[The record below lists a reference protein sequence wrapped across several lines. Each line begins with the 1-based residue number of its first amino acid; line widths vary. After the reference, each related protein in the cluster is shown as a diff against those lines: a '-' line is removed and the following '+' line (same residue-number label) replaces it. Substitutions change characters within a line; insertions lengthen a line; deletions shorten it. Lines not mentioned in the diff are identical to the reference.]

1 MVYADHA
8 DLPLF
13 SGCNKIACQQYM
25 AAIITSINKSQDP
38 CKNFYGFVCDGWKH
52 QHHLISVVVAVEDS
66 MYKRALDEVE
76 RASYNGR
83 KQARNFSSTSSVEKK
98 VAALAKSCVKLSE
111 NSLQDLKKFMTEHYL
126 PWPEKSPLGPTRDC
140 SRPLWKLEHSLVVPS
155 QRQIVSVS
163 HGEH

>member
-1 MVYADHA
+1 
-8 DLPLF
+8 
-13 SGCNKIACQQYM
+13 
-25 AAIITSINKSQDP
+25 
-38 CKNFYGFVCDGWKH
+38 
-52 QHHLISVVVAVEDS
+52 